1 MNKSITNIPVGT
13 TLNLMH
19 SCMRV
24 FSLIS
29 CIGILNQLCTSHVGN
44 AIWSCNFRYTAKTS
58 KAKVFADCL
67 QNAGPSQRKV
77 VLLCTVYDIY
87 LKLVS
92 ITAAV
97 RKRVSYVR
105 LRKRTKSGNK
115 INLKYSW
122 HIEDLKAISAHA

>member
-77 VLLCTVYDIY
+77 VLLC
-87 LKLVS
+87 
-92 ITAAV
+92 ITAAI

>member
-58 KAKVFADCL
+58 KAKVFTDCL

-77 VLLCTVYDIY
+77 VLLC
-87 LKLVS
+87 
-92 ITAAV
+92 ITAAI

>member
-29 CIGILNQLCTSHVGN
+29 CIGILNQLCASHVGT

-77 VLLCTVYDIY
+77 VLLC
-87 LKLVS
+87 
-92 ITAAV
+92 ITAAI

>member
-1 MNKSITNIPVGT
+1 MNKSITNIPFGT

-77 VLLCTVYDIY
+77 VLLC
-87 LKLVS
+87 
-92 ITAAV
+92 ITAAI

>member
-77 VLLCTVYDIY
+77 VLLC
-87 LKLVS
+87 
-92 ITAAV
+92 ITAAI

-122 HIEDLKAISAHA
+122 HIEDLKAISAHAKAIHSFPD

>member
-1 MNKSITNIPVGT
+1 MNKSITKIPVGT

-44 AIWSCNFRYTAKTS
+44 AIWGCNFRYAAKTS

-77 VLLCTVYDIY
+77 VLLC
-87 LKLVS
+87 
-92 ITAAV
+92 ITAAI

-122 HIEDLKAISAHA
+122 HIENLKAISAHA

>member
-77 VLLCTVYDIY
+77 VLLC
-87 LKLVS
+87 
-92 ITAAV
+92 ITAAI

-122 HIEDLKAISAHA
+122 HIEDLKAISAHT

>member
-77 VLLCTVYDIY
+77 VLLC
-87 LKLVS
+87 
-92 ITAAV
+92 ITAAI

-122 HIEDLKAISAHA
+122 HIEDLKAISALA

>member
-77 VLLCTVYDIY
+77 VLLC
-87 LKLVS
+87 
-92 ITAAV
+92 ITAAI

-122 HIEDLKAISAHA
+122 HIEDLMAISALA

>member
-44 AIWSCNFRYTAKTS
+44 AIWSCNFRYTAKRS

-77 VLLCTVYDIY
+77 VLLC
-87 LKLVS
+87 
-92 ITAAV
+92 ITAAI

>member
-29 CIGILNQLCTSHVGN
+29 CIGILNQLCTSHIGN

-77 VLLCTVYDIY
+77 VLLC
-87 LKLVS
+87 
-92 ITAAV
+92 ITAAI

>member
-77 VLLCTVYDIY
+77 VLLC
-87 LKLVS
+87 
-92 ITAAV
+92 ITAAI

-122 HIEDLKAISAHA
+122 HIEDLKAISAHAYVIHSFPD

>member
-77 VLLCTVYDIY
+77 VLLY
-87 LKLVS
+87 
-92 ITAAV
+92 ITAAI